1 VLLDKYGFIPGNL
14 TGLFEGGT
22 FEDASSLG
30 LALLLS
36 PFFHVGWV
44 HIGGN
49 LLYLRVFG
57 DNVNDALGHLRY
69 VLFFIVGCVA
79 GNLAQFAFE
88 PISSRPIIGASG
100 GIAGV
105 LGFYI
110 TTFPRA
116 RVLTLFPALIVLM
129 FIEVHASA
137 FIGVWCLQQFL
148 NGFLLVTD
156 GTYQA
161 DIAWFAHIGGFIFGV
176 AVAVIIRRKRQRQVA

>member
-1 VLLDKYGFIPGNL
+1 MWS
-14 TGLFEGGT
+14 

-30 LALLLS
+30 IALLLS
-36 PFFHVGWV
+36 PFFHAGWA

-57 DNVNDALGHLRY
+57 DNVDDALGHVRY
-69 VLFFIVGCVA
+69 VLFFIVCCIA

-88 PISSRPIIGASG
+88 PSSSRPIIGASG

-116 RVLTLFPALIVLM
+116 RVLTLFPALVVLM

-156 GTYQA
+156 GTYQT
-161 DIAWFAHIGGFIFGV
+161 DIAWFAHIGGFSLGLVTAIV
-176 AVAVIIRRKRQRQVA
+176 VRRKRKRQVT